1 MKKESLTDQMKASF
15 QGRAMFF
22 SEKDE
27 IKFDSVLEN
36 KNILKQ
42 REKVDE
48 VTCVVT
54 NMDKMR
60 LEDKD
65 NEELVI
71 RKTIE
76 DAINKRLRSEGK
88 AEEEETVRIGEKI
101 SVDFIRTHSSH

>member
-36 KNILKQ
+36 ENILKQ

-54 NMDKMR
+54 NMDKMS

>member
-36 KNILKQ
+36 ENILKQ

-48 VTCVVT
+48 VTCVAT
-54 NMDKMR
+54 DIDIMS
-60 LEDKD
+60 LEDID
-65 NEELVI
+65 NEELMI
-71 RKTIE
+71 
-76 DAINKRLRSEGK
+76 
-88 AEEEETVRIGEKI
+88 
-101 SVDFIRTHSSH
+101 

>member
-36 KNILKQ
+36 ENILKQ

-54 NMDKMR
+54 NMDKMS
-60 LEDKD
+60 LEEKD

>member
-1 MKKESLTDQMKASF
+1 M
-15 QGRAMFF
+15 
-22 SEKDE
+22 
-27 IKFDSVLEN
+27 
-36 KNILKQ
+36 
-42 REKVDE
+42 DE

-54 NMDKMR
+54 NMDKMS

-101 SVDFIRTHSSH
+101 SVDFIPTHSSH

>member
-54 NMDKMR
+54 NMDKMS

>member
-36 KNILKQ
+36 GNILKQ

-54 NMDKMR
+54 NMDKMS

-71 RKTIE
+71 RKKIE

>member
-36 KNILKQ
+36 ENILKQ

-54 NMDKMR
+54 NMDKMS

-101 SVDFIRTHSSH
+101 SVDFIRSHSSH

>member
-36 KNILKQ
+36 ENILKQ

-54 NMDKMR
+54 NMDKMS
-60 LEDKD
+60 LED
-65 NEELVI
+65 NWR

-101 SVDFIRTHSSH
+101 SVDFIRTHS

>member
-36 KNILKQ
+36 ENILKQ

-54 NMDKMR
+54 NMDKMS

-101 SVDFIRTHSSH
+101 SVDFI